1 MAIGSVIDLL
11 VTSFVLP
18 VTAELVERQQ
28 LQQGLQ
34 HLATLVTQVC
44 AWVCPAGK
52 MGLLQTTV

>member
-1 MAIGSVIDLL
+1 MACVAIGSVIDLL

-44 AWVCPAGK
+44 A
-52 MGLLQTTV
+52 